1 MISQVSLLLFVP
13 RRGVAAFMARFLS
26 ERVFWRCRE
35 HSKIWESFG
44 CFLSYRTVIPQCDTT
59 AQLYTTYKLILRR
72 DFPSLSHSS
81 VYTAVRKKREKNVRQ
96 TWFRTFMFSLPRS
109 LQFQRKNLNPTMQ
122 FEKQNFDLLM
132 QFERQNFD
140 LLMQFERQKLRS
152 TNAVRKSKTS
162 IY

>member
-1 MISQVSLLLFVP
+1 MYLQIEWAHEVLHTTISSPQPYKETTWFRFSWPRSLISQVSLLLFVP

-81 VYTAVRKKREKNVRQ
+81 VYTAVRKKNVRK
-96 TWFRTFMFSLPRS
+96 TWDKHGLERS
-109 LQFQRKNLNPTMQ
+109 CFLCLVLCSSK
-122 FEKQNFDLLM
+122 EKTWTQQCKD
-132 QFERQNFD
+132 
-140 LLMQFERQKLRS
+140 
-152 TNAVRKSKTS
+152 KTS